1 MPEMTIAAREA
12 VLEGAYQ
19 LGIAAVE
26 HATAAEPIEFYRD
39 RAYILSLMPDFT
51 MTGPEGTDDAADYQT
66 LSRLIQKVRK
76 DCGAA
81 EKEV

>member
-1 MPEMTIAAREA
+1 MSEMTVAAREA

-19 LGIAAVE
+19 LGITAVE
-26 HATAAEPIEFYRD
+26 HPAAAEPIEFYRD

-51 MTGPEGTDDAADYQT
+51 VTDLEGTDDAADYQT